1 LIGASTSFA
10 GTATA
15 SPVRKRPSEYDSGD
29 DSDTSS
35 NESAFLE
42 DPFKAVK
49 SHTSVVSASTSFAGT
64 ATASP
69 VRKRPSEFDSG
80 DDSDTFSNDSAFLE
94 DPFKAVKSHT
104 SVVSASTS
112 FAGGGSRYLSG
123 FKQYFLD
130 EAKMFPDD
138 PVAKSVPSREEVT
151 TVAGTPQQNNKVDCG
166 VFTCYFANYV
176 SAEQKM
182 DFSASD
188 MQHLRRRLT
197 LDILRKAVD

>member
-1 LIGASTSFA
+1 MSDIDLSGYNTCPESDSDTDIPEKASYSKSA
-10 GTATA
+10 ILA
-15 SPVRKRPSEYDSGD
+15 PVRKRPSEY
-29 DSDTSS
+29 
-35 NESAFLE
+35 
-42 DPFKAVK
+42 
-49 SHTSVVSASTSFAGT
+49 
-64 ATASP
+64 
-69 VRKRPSEFDSG
+69 DSG

-130 EAKMFPDD
+130 EAKKFPDD
-138 PVAKSVPSREEVT
+138 PVAKGVPSWEEVT

-188 MQHLRRRLT
+188 MPLLRRRLT